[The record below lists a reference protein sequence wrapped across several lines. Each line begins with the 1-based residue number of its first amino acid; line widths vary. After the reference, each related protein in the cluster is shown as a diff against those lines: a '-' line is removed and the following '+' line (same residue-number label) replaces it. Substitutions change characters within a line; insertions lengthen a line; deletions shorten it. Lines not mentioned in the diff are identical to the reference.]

1 MKPHATSATI
11 YHMEF
16 RQNTLDMHT
25 SLSKADRQEQGIFMT
40 PNTIRKRLW
49 ALLGPLLSRNPTI
62 LEPSFGTG
70 EFLQDINPALTVI
83 GVEKNPKLFASAT
96 ANKKPKQTLH
106 NADFLTF
113 QCDPVDLVV
122 GNPPYF
128 VTEDKD
134 PACMKGRGNVF
145 VQFIY
150 KCLTQHLKPG
160 GILAFILPTSFYNCA
175 YYDPCRKYIR
185 DNTTVLHMENL
196 AEAEFYDTAQ
206 NTMIMIVR
214 NTPCVDA
221 DKPYFLYDP
230 PTTLSPFY
238 KELKELR
245 QGTTT
250 LSAMGFQVKTGD
262 VVWNQHKEKL
272 VAAESKDAV
281 LVLYSGNI
289 VDNEIVLNQT
299 KGDKKQYI
307 KGFPRPPMTGPA
319 ILVARGYGN
328 TAYNLSFA
336 YVGPETTFYGE
347 NHVNVITG
355 PAAEFPRVVASLQ
368 SDNTRTFL
376 SMYVGNGA
384 LSKTELHTVLPI
396 WGGT

>member
-1 MKPHATSATI
+1 MD
-11 YHMEF
+11 F
-16 RQNTLDMHT
+16 RQNTVDMHT
-25 SLSKADRQEQGIFMT
+25 TLSKADRQAQGIFMT
-40 PNTIRKRLW
+40 PRTVRQRVW
-49 ALLGPLLSRNPTI
+49 ALLAPLLSSNPTI

-83 GVEKNPKLFASAT
+83 GVEKNPKLFASAA
-96 ANKKPKQTLH
+96 ANKKPNQTLH

-113 QCDPVDLVV
+113 QSEPVDLVV

-134 PACMKGRGNVF
+134 PACMKGRGNIF

-150 KCLTQHLKPG
+150 KCLTQHLKPD
-160 GILAFILPTSFYNCA
+160 GILAFVLPTSFYNCA
-175 YYDPCRKYIR
+175 YYEPCRTYMR
-185 DNTTVLHMENL
+185 DNTTILRVENV
-196 AEAEFYDTAQ
+196 ADADFYDTAQ
-206 NTMIMIVR
+206 QTMIMIVR
-214 NTPCVDA
+214 KSPFADA
-221 DKPYFLYDP
+221 EKPYFLQEP
-230 PTTLSPFY
+230 STTISPFY
-238 KELKELR
+238 RELKELR
-245 QGTTT
+245 EGSST
-250 LSAMGFQVKTGD
+250 LRALGFQVKTGD

-272 VAAESKDAV
+272 VDGSTDSV

-289 VDNEIVLNQT
+289 VGNEIVLTPT

-307 KGFPRPPMTGPA
+307 KGFARPPMTGPA

-347 NHVNVITG
+347 NHVNVITACS
-355 PAAEFPRVVASLQ
+355 PEAAAEMTRVLASLK
-368 SDNTRTFL
+368 SEKTSRFL

-384 LSKTELHTVLPI
+384 LSKTELYTVLPV
-396 WGGT
+396 W